1 MVKSEEQQK
10 KRKGRS
16 VQDLIGIKTFTKY
29 GLATIFCYRAF
40 ILSRNLVR
48 VKATDCKGNRH
59 ILSEPFPPNRLNTLL
74 NLRFQG

>member
-1 MVKSEEQQK
+1 MYKKHFNTDFCETEVKNALQQ
-10 KRKGRS
+10 
-16 VQDLIGIKTFTKY
+16 I
-29 GLATIFCYRAF
+29 CYRAF

-74 NLRFQG
+74 NLRFQGWKMASA